1 MPTPPEDPART
12 WKSAIRGMQSLRY
25 RVLSAGS
32 VATDAAAGSS
42 THGRGAMF
50 GQSLVQEGYI
60 SELQQERNPK
70 VKDILVEK
78 GLVSWKDV
86 ETEHKAYLL
95 ELF

>member
-1 MPTPPEDPART
+1 
-12 WKSAIRGMQSLRY
+12 
-25 RVLSAGS
+25 
-32 VATDAAAGSS
+32 
-42 THGRGAMF
+42 MF

-86 ETEHKAYLL
+86 ETEQKAYVL